1 MQESE
6 VEVGEGEAVDAGLET
21 MGDKEDCVNMGK
33 VCKKG
38 CERDML
44 RGGKTAHL
52 DGFEAFVVTE
62 FIRRHLA
69 GNEDATGADAFR
81 AVPLRYCCSNVV
93 LILLQNR
100 VTPLFFFEGW
110 NVAWTL

>member
-1 MQESE
+1 VQESE
-6 VEVGEGEAVDAGLET
+6 VEVGEGEAGDAGLEA
-21 MGDKEDCVNMGK
+21 MGDKEDCVNVGK
-33 VCKKG
+33 VRKKG

-69 GNEDATGADAFR
+69 GNEDAAGADAFR
-81 AVPLRYCCSNVV
+81 AVLRYCCSNVV

-100 VTPLFFFEGW
+100 VTPLFFEGW